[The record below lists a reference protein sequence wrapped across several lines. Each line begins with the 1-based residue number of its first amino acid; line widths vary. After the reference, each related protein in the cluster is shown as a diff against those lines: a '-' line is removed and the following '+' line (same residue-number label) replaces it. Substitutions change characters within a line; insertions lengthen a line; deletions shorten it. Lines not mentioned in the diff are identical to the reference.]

1 MPLSRLTRALN
12 RADGKL
18 YRQVAARL
26 RAAIAGGRLA
36 VGAELPTEAALARGF
51 GVSLITVRHALRE
64 LEADGLIEKRPAKPA
79 VVVSLEPRGPA
90 VRQMNSLDD
99 IAAATEGASLEISDW
114 QAVRSAAA
122 EAAFGLAPGTPV
134 PCLRGR
140 VMRGGAPLS
149 DVTIFFPP
157 AIGARLTRRDF
168 DDVVVFRS
176 VQRHLGLRLSGV
188 RVTVRAA
195 LADSALARRL
205 EVEVGAAVLV
215 SEIVYLDE
223 AGLPAEFT
231 VARHRGDAYSL
242 SYAFSAG

>member
-1 MPLSRLTRALN
+1 MPLFRITRALD

-26 RAAIAGGRLA
+26 RAAIAAGRLA
-36 VGAELPTEAALARGF
+36 VGQDLPTEAALARGF

-79 VVVSLEPRGPA
+79 VVVSTEPRGPA

-114 QAVRSAAA
+114 QPVRSAAA
-122 EAAFGLAPGTPV
+122 EAVFGLAPGTPV

-140 VMRGGAPLS
+140 VMRAGAPLS

-176 VQRHLGLRLSGV
+176 VQRHLGLRLSEV

-195 LADSALARRL
+195 LADGGLARRL
-205 EVEVGAAVLV
+205 EVEAGAAVLV
-215 SEIVYLDE
+215 SEMTYMDE
-223 AGLPAEFT
+223 AGQPAEFT

>member
-1 MPLSRLTRALN
+1 MPFSRLTRALN

-18 YRQVAARL
+18 YRQVAARV
-26 RAAIAGGRLA
+26 RAAIAEGRLGL
-36 VGAELPTEAALARGF
+36 GAQLPTEAVLARGF

-64 LEADGLIEKRPAKPA
+64 LEAEGLIEKRPAKPA
-79 VVVSLEPRGPA
+79 VVVSTEPRGPA
-90 VRQMNSLDD
+90 ARRMNSLDD

-114 QAVRSAAA
+114 GSARSAAA
-122 EAAFGLAPGTPV
+122 EQLFGLAAGATV

-140 VMRGGAPLS
+140 VMRDGRAMS

-195 LADSALARRL
+195 LADAALARRL
-205 EVEVGAAVLV
+205 EVEAGAAVLV

-223 AGLPAEFT
+223 AGQPAEFT

>member
-1 MPLSRLTRALN
+1 MPLFRITRALD

-26 RAAIAGGRLA
+26 RAAIAAGRLA
-36 VGAELPTEAALARGF
+36 VGQDLPTEAALARGF

-79 VVVSLEPRGPA
+79 VVVSTEPRGPA

-99 IAAATEGASLEISDW
+99 IAAATEGASLEISGW
-114 QAVRSAAA
+114 QPARSAAA
-122 EAAFGLAPGTPV
+122 EAVFGLAPGTPV

-140 VMRGGAPLS
+140 VMRDGAPLS

-176 VQRHLGLRLSGV
+176 VQRHLGLRLSEV

-195 LADSALARRL
+195 LADGALARRL
-205 EVEVGAAVLV
+205 EVEAGAAVLV
-215 SEIVYLDE
+215 SEMTYLDE
-223 AGLPAEFT
+223 AGQPAEFT

>member
-18 YRQVAARL
+18 YRQVAARV
-26 RAAIAGGRLA
+26 RAAIAGGRLV

-79 VVVSLEPRGPA
+79 VVVSAEPRGPA

-99 IAAATEGASLEISDW
+99 IAAATEGASLEISEW

-122 EAAFGLAPGTPV
+122 EAVFGLEPGTPV

-140 VMRGGAPLS
+140 VLREGTPMS

-195 LADSALARRL
+195 LADAALARRL
-205 EVEVGAAVLV
+205 EVDTGAAVLV

-223 AGLPAEFT
+223 AGQPAEFT